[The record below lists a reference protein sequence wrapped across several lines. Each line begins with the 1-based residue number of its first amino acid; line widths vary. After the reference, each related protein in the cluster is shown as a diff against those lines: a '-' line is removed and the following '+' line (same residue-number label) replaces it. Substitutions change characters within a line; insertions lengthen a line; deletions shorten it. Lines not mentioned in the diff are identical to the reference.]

1 MNRENSYDKR
11 YELRYYNTDNYVV
24 LLNTTDLKYIYQYMK
39 ENGLNF
45 NNYDL
50 VSIQI
55 STDFLYKSKRIK

>member
-1 MNRENSYDKR
+1 MNREDSYDKR

-24 LLNTTDLKYIYQYMK
+24 LLNTTDLKYIYQYME